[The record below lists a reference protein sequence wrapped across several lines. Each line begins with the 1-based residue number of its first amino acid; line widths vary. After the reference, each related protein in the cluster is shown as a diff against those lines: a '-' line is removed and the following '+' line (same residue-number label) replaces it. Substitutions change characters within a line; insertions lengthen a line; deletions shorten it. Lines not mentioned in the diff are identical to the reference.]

1 MSVPVSLLR
10 MLPPAA
16 SNPALPSL
24 GWAQWA
30 IDAAADEKPPTDEPD
45 KWTKV
50 VGRYRTRWIEN
61 GEKYCV
67 SPPLTSGEQ
76 EYPDFPVAVLP
87 PPSLMPI
94 PDEVSYDGPKS
105 AFAEERGPP
114 QATEPPL
121 YRSHSEFHNYHAS
134 WSQSSVEA
142 VPQKSTET
150 SKKE

>member
-1 MSVPVSLLR
+1 MRLSLQIL
-10 MLPPAA
+10 
-16 SNPALPSL
+16 
-24 GWAQWA
+24 
-30 IDAAADEKPPTDEPD
+30 ETDENNIG
-45 KWTKV
+45 KLEV
-50 VGRYRTRWIEN
+50 VGRYRTRWFSPGEN
-61 GEKYCV
+61 YCV
-67 SPPLTSGEQ
+67 SPLLTSGEQ

-94 PDEVSYDGPKS
+94 PDEVS

-121 YRSHSEFHNYHAS
+121 YRSHNEFHNYHPS

-142 VPQKSTET
+142 VTQKSTET